1 MKPLIFNEMKMTR
14 ISNLPLILLVS
25 LILSLTFVLPNVRAQ
40 QPQQQQLGLAD
51 IIVALRSNKVTLAE
65 RNEILTGAVK
75 ERGITFEL
83 TPQIEKELENTGAD
97 KSLIEAIRQKTVVVK
112 ISPTPLP
119 KPTAT
124 PAPTPVEPDFA
135 FYKKQAD
142 DNASKGEI
150 EFALTNYNKA
160 VELNPENP
168 SIYLNR
174 ALAFYKKKDYEKAIA
189 DYDKVIEINP
199 KELLAYANRANSHE
213 KLGNT
218 DKAAADYKKILEI
231 DDKNEAAINNL
242 KRIEDDRARILQKQK
257 DAALAAQT
265 EAVKDKPKEETKPKE
280 EPTPAPTETSD
291 GLQVVN
297 LGRISPTMATE
308 MATPVYSQIAKNL
321 NLQGQVTVQVLIN
334 EEGKVVKAEAVEG
347 HRLLREASEQAAR
360 KSKFKPTLVDGKPVK
375 AKGFIVYNF
384 VR

>member
-1 MKPLIFNEMKMTR
+1 MKPQTFNEMKMTR
-14 ISNLPLILLVS
+14 LSNLPLVLLVS
-25 LILSLTFVLPNVRAQ
+25 LMLSLTFVLPNVRAQ
-40 QPQQQQLGLAD
+40 QQQLGLAD
-51 IIVALRSNKVTLAE
+51 IIIALRSNKVTLAE

-97 KSLIEAIRQKTVVVK
+97 KALIEAIRQKTVVVK
-112 ISPTPLP
+112 ITPTPLP
-119 KPTAT
+119 KPTPAAT
-124 PAPTPVEPDFA
+124 PTPVQQDFA

-142 DNASKGEI
+142 DNVSKGEI

-160 VELNPENP
+160 AELNPENP

-199 KELLAYANRANSHE
+199 KEVLAYSSRANSYE

-218 DKAAADYKKILEI
+218 DKAVADYKKILEI
-231 DDKNEAAINNL
+231 DDKNESAINNL
-242 KRIEDDRARILQKQK
+242 KRIEDERARVLQKQK
-257 DAALAAQT
+257 DEALAAQT
-265 EAVKDKPKEETKPKE
+265 DAAKDKPKEETKPKE
-280 EPTPAPTETSD
+280 EPTSAPTETSD
-291 GLQVVN
+291 GLQIVN
-297 LGRISPTMATE
+297 LGRLSSTMATE
-308 MATPVYSQIAKNL
+308 MSTPVYSQLAKNL

-334 EEGKVVKAEAVEG
+334 EEGKVTEAEAIEG
-347 HRLLREASEQAAR
+347 HRLLRESAEQAAR
-360 KSKFKPTLVDGKPVK
+360 KSKFKPILVDGKPVK
-375 AKGFIVYNF
+375 AKGYIVYNF